1 MQPKNVTSCCIRE
14 GYLMTEKVSQSHTGQ
29 NEPKPSRQE
38 RDAAFS
44 SGAGRKAAE
53 DDVHKQP
60 KSAPTNEAPIGT
72 DLETKAD
79 DT

>member
-1 MQPKNVTSCCIRE
+1 MQHPE
-14 GYLMTEKVSQSHTGQ
+14 GFVMTQRVSQSHTGQ

-53 DDVHKQP
+53 DTKDEVLRSGSGTQARGP
-60 KSAPTNEAPIGT
+60 ELAPPIGT

-79 DT
+79 EV

>member
-1 MQPKNVTSCCIRE
+1 
-14 GYLMTEKVSQSHTGQ
+14 MTEKVSQSHTGQ

-44 SGAGRKAAE
+44 SGAGRKAEE
-53 DDVHKQP
+53 DEVRKQP
-60 KSAPTNEAPIGT
+60 KSTNNEAPIGT

-79 DT
+79 DA